1 MIQILTVNQKSMQV
15 VCINADKI
23 PKRVSPY
30 EWIKEGEIYTVI
42 EISKMGLQA
51 GRFGYKLKEVQLSE
65 QSFPY
70 EYYNS
75 DRFVP
80 IIFLQQVLR
89 EEEPEEL
96 VADLDLV

>member
-1 MIQILTVNQKSMQV
+1 MQV
-15 VCINADKI
+15 ICIDDENR

-30 EWIKEGEIYTVI
+30 EWVKEGEIYTVI

-51 GRFGYKLKEVQLSE
+51 GRFGYKLKEIQLSE

-80 IIFLQQVLR
+80 VISLQQVLK
-89 EEEPEEL
+89 EEQPEEV

>member
-1 MIQILTVNQKSMQV
+1 MFEVI
-15 VCINADKI
+15 CINADNR

-30 EWIKEGEIYTVI
+30 EWIEEGKMYTVI
-42 EISKMGLQA
+42 EVSKMGLQA
-51 GRFGYKLKEVQLSE
+51 GRFGYKLKEVQLSD

-70 EYYNS
+70 EFYDA

-80 IIFLQQVLR
+80 VVPLKLALK
-89 EEEPEEL
+89 EEKVEEL

>member
-1 MIQILTVNQKSMQV
+1 MLKVI
-15 VCINADKI
+15 CINAENK

-51 GRFGYKLKEVQLSE
+51 GRFGYKLKEIQLSE

-80 IIFLQQVLR
+80 VISLQQVLR
-89 EEEPEEL
+89 EEQPEEL

>member
-1 MIQILTVNQKSMQV
+1 MLRV
-15 VCINADKI
+15 VCINAENKPKKI
-23 PKRVSPY
+23 SPY
-30 EWIKEGEIYTVI
+30 EWVKEGEIYTVI

-80 IIFLQQVLR
+80 IISLQQVLR

-96 VADLDLV
+96 VANLDLV

>member
-1 MIQILTVNQKSMQV
+1 MFEVM
-15 VCINADKI
+15 CINADNR

-30 EWIKEGEIYTVI
+30 EWIEEGKMYTVI
-42 EISKMGLQA
+42 EVSKMGLQA
-51 GRFGYKLKEVQLSE
+51 GRFGYKLKEVQLSD

-70 EYYNS
+70 EFYDA

-80 IIFLQQVLR
+80 VIPLKLALK
-89 EEEPEEL
+89 EEKVEEL

>member
-1 MIQILTVNQKSMQV
+1 MEVFKVI
-15 VCINADKI
+15 CINAENR
-23 PKRVSPY
+23 PKRVSLY
-30 EWIKEGEIYTVI
+30 EWLEKDVIYTVV
-42 EISKMGLQA
+42 EITRMGLQA

-80 IIFLQQVLR
+80 VISLEQVLK

>member
-1 MIQILTVNQKSMQV
+1 MLRV
-15 VCINADKI
+15 VCINAENKPKKI
-23 PKRVSPY
+23 SPY
-30 EWIKEGEIYTVI
+30 EWVKEGKIYTVI

-51 GRFGYKLKEVQLSE
+51 GRFGYKLKEIQLSE

-75 DRFVP
+75 NRFVP
-80 IIFLQQVLR
+80 VISLQQVLR
-89 EEEPEEL
+89 EEQPEEL

>member
-1 MIQILTVNQKSMQV
+1 MQV
-15 VCINADKI
+15 VCINDENR
-23 PKRVSPY
+23 PKRISPY
-30 EWIKEGEIYTVI
+30 EWIEEGKTYTVV

-80 IIFLQQVLR
+80 LIPLQQVLR

>member
-1 MIQILTVNQKSMQV
+1 MLKVI
-15 VCINADKI
+15 CINAENK

-30 EWIKEGEIYTVI
+30 EWVKEGEIYTVI

-80 IIFLQQVLR
+80 VVPLKQALKEEQV
-89 EEEPEEL
+89 EEV

>member
-1 MIQILTVNQKSMQV
+1 MFEVI
-15 VCINADKI
+15 CINADNR

-30 EWIKEGEIYTVI
+30 EWIEEGKMYTVI
-42 EISKMGLQA
+42 EVSKMGLQA
-51 GRFGYKLKEVQLSE
+51 GRFGYKLKEVQLSD

-70 EYYNS
+70 EFYDA

-80 IIFLQQVLR
+80 VIPLKLALK
-89 EEEPEEL
+89 EEKVEEL